1 MSLSRIWAKVVG
13 ALCLLGVSAVG
24 LITLIVVVGRLIVW
38 YDYDVPLALVF

>member
-24 LITLIVVVGRLIVW
+24 LITLIIVGRLIVS